1 MIQFYTTMD
10 SLNSKIAYLVI
21 VKKGGLLDIR
31 TNVRYTPFMATKNTK
46 EGLLDAAEKL
56 FAQEGYHGTSVR
68 TITQE
73 AGAHLAS
80 INYHFGSKEKLL
92 KQVLERRLIPINQDR
107 LRMLEHALDLAKREN
122 RPPTVMEVVKAFADP
137 LFTRARASDSIVTF
151 ANIVQISLAQHDST
165 VGAMF
170 LKIMRPVIE
179 AFIKALGA
187 ALPWV
192 DDKQLHLKLHFMV
205 GSMLHGM
212 RLMDMSKNPAYRV
225 LHKGFPTQPD
235 TEALM
240 EHMYRYIVAGLE
252 AR

>member
-1 MIQFYTTMD
+1 
-10 SLNSKIAYLVI
+10 
-21 VKKGGLLDIR
+21 
-31 TNVRYTPFMATKNTK
+31 MATKNTK

-68 TITQE
+68 AITNA

-80 INYHFGSKEKLL
+80 INYHFGSKKELL
-92 KQVLERRLIPINQDR
+92 KQVLERRIIPINRDR
-107 LRMLEHALDLAKREN
+107 LRMLGHALELAKREN

-165 VGAMF
+165 VGVMF
-170 LKIMRPVIE
+170 LKIMRPMVD
-179 AFIKALGA
+179 AFIKALGL
-187 ALPWV
+187 ALPGQ
-192 DDKQLHLKLHFMV
+192 DDRQLHLKLHFML

-212 RLMDMSKNPAYRV
+212 RMLSLSKNPSYRD
-225 LHKGFPTQPD
+225 LHVGFSAHMD